1 MDPLHMVRRRQLS
14 KEKRQT
20 QTGLRNRELD
30 VSRTSQGQAVL
41 SKRWPRSIQ
50 GEDRSIWASVQV
62 SMARITVSAM
72 EEQLPGVSDRV
83 VKILGT
89 APQILQALTMM
100 LTDLGDNQH
109 YQRLSTT
116 PVSPPVLVSIY
127 PALPVS
133 E

>member
-1 MDPLHMVRRRQLS
+1 MR
-14 KEKRQT
+14 
-20 QTGLRNRELD
+20 
-30 VSRTSQGQAVL
+30 
-41 SKRWPRSIQ
+41 
-50 GEDRSIWASVQV
+50 ASVQV

-100 LTDLGDNQH
+100 LTDLGENQH

-116 PVSPPVLVSIY
+116 PVSLAVLGSLLVRPSPVL
-127 PALPVS
+127 PVCLKLRVLS
-133 E
+133 L